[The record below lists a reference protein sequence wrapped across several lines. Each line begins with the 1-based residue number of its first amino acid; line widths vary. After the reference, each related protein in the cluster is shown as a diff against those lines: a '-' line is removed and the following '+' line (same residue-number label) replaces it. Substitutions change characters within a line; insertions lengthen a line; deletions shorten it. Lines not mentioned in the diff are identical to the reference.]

1 MFPFLYQRENWG
13 TVVDTQSFFDDAY
26 LSGMNVEEASQSY
39 NIRLDEPMAI
49 NESSYTVKS
58 SSIVILEEQ

>member
-1 MFPFLYQRENWG
+1 
-13 TVVDTQSFFDDAY
+13 
-26 LSGMNVEEASQSY
+26 MNIEEASQSY

-49 NESSYTVKS
+49 NESSYTVKG

>member
-1 MFPFLYQRENWG
+1 MFFRYQQENWG
-13 TVVDTQSFFDDAY
+13 TVVDTQFFDDAY

-39 NIRLDEPMAI
+39 NIRLDEPMA
-49 NESSYTVKS
+49 STKFLHCQG

>member
-1 MFPFLYQRENWG
+1 MFLSHYQQKNLG
-13 TVVDTQSFFDDAY
+13 SSCDTQSFFDDAY
-26 LSGMNVEEASQSY
+26 LSGMNIEEASQSY

-49 NESSYTVKS
+49 NESSYTVKA